1 MVKVYRKSQ
10 PGVSRFDNSANVS
23 VVSSRNEKKS
33 DNFSWFILL
42 PIRQNAIFSFHLLF
56 RSSAKIVAENF

>member
-23 VVSSRNEKKS
+23 VVSSRNEKKWQFFMIYFTTHS
-33 DNFSWFILL
+33 SKCDFQFSPFI
-42 PIRQNAIFSFHLLF
+42 
-56 RSSAKIVAENF
+56 